1 MMETD
6 ASRALF
12 ERVLEAL
19 NRAEGDSMALM
30 AAFTTLDQE
39 TRALALIRA
48 LLSAE
53 DALRATFAAEA
64 AAQREGAL
72 ARRAALALAISA
84 DALEATTPDRNPV
97 RLSEMP
103 LGRAAF

>member
-19 NRAEGDSMALM
+19 MRAEGDSMALM
-30 AAFTTLDQE
+30 VTFTALEQE

-84 DALEATTPDRNPV
+84 DAIEETAPDRNPV

>member
-1 MMETD
+1 METD
-6 ASRALF
+6 ESRAVF

-19 NRAEGDSMALM
+19 TRAEGDGMALM
-30 AAFTTLDQE
+30 AAFTTLDGS

-48 LLSAE
+48 LLSAD
-53 DALRATFAAEA
+53 DALRATFAAGEA
-64 AAQREGAL
+64 TLRDAAL
-72 ARRAALALAISA
+72 ARRAALALAASA
-84 DALEATTPDRNPV
+84 DALEAAKPDRGPV